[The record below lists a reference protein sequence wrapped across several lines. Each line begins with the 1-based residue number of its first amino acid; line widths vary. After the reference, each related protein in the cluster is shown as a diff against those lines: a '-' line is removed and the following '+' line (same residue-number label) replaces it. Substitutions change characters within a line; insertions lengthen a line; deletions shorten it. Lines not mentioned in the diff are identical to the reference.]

1 MQAAELSR
9 TSETAQLA
17 TLCKA
22 LGDPLRLDIM
32 RLLQRDS
39 FGVLELCEIFDIQQP
54 SMSHHLKV
62 LAKAEMVTTR
72 REGNTLFYRR
82 STPASS
88 ALGRRAELLLEAIDD
103 CELPRQYLTRLEKL
117 QNQRSEQSRLFF
129 QENADRFRQQ
139 QDLIASFRDYGST
152 IEDLLKSRVGSG
164 ELCVEVGAGEGDLLS
179 WLANQFERV
188 LAVDVSA
195 SMLERAKE
203 KAAGRTLSNIE
214 FVLNEPRHLDIE
226 NSADLVSCNMVLH
239 HVASP
244 SSLIG
249 DMAKLIRPGGYLLIT
264 DLCQHDQDWA
274 RTSCGDQWL
283 GFETDELDHWT
294 STFNLVPSNHQYL
307 ALRNG
312 FRVQLSLY
320 ESIA

>member
-1 MQAAELSR
+1 MLATELSR
-9 TSETAQLA
+9 TSQTAQLA
-17 TLCKA
+17 TLFKA

-32 RLLQRDS
+32 RVLQRDS

-62 LAKAEMVTTR
+62 LAKAGLVTSR

-88 ALGRRAELLLEAIDD
+88 ALGRRAELLLAALDD
-103 CELPRQYLTRLEKL
+103 CEFPPQYLTRLEKL
-117 QNQRSEQSRLFF
+117 HNQRSEQSRVFF
-129 QENADRFRQQ
+129 QENADRFREQ

-152 IEDLLKSRVGSG
+152 IEDLLESRVEPGN
-164 ELCVEVGAGEGDLLS
+164 LCIEVGAGEGDLLPH
-179 WLANQFERV
+179 LASQFEQV
-188 LAVDVSA
+188 VAVDVST
-195 SMLERAKE
+195 SMLQRAKE
-203 KAAGRTLSNIE
+203 RTTELGLENID
-214 FVLNEPRHLDIE
+214 FVLDEPKQLNFEDA
-226 NSADLVSCNMVLH
+226 ADLVSCNMVLH

-244 SSLIG
+244 SSLVG
-249 DMAKLIRPGGYLLIT
+249 DMARLIKPGGFLLLT

-283 GFETDELDHWT
+283 GFETEELDRWAAEF
-294 STFNLVPSNHQYL
+294 SLMPSSHQYL

>member
-9 TSETAQLA
+9 SSETAQLA
-17 TLCKA
+17 TLYKA

-82 STPASS
+82 STPTSS
-88 ALGRRAELLLEAIDD
+88 AMSRRAELLLEAIDD
-103 CELPRQYLTRLEKL
+103 CELPPQYHTRLEKL
-117 QNQRSEQSRLFF
+117 QNQRSEQSRQFF

-164 ELCVEVGAGEGDLLS
+164 ELCVEVGAGEGDLLP
-179 WLANQFERV
+179 WLARQFNRV

-195 SMLERAKE
+195 SMLERARE
-203 KAAGRTLSNIE
+203 KAAENKLSNIE
-214 FVLNEPRHLDIE
+214 FFLNEPRHLDIE

-283 GFETDELDHWT
+283 GFETDELNRWT

>member
-1 MQAAELSR
+1 MLAAELSR

-17 TLCKA
+17 TLFKA

-62 LAKAEMVTTR
+62 LAKAELVTTR

-82 STPASS
+82 AMPTSTTA
-88 ALGRRAELLLEAIDD
+88 GKRAELLMEAIDD
-103 CELPRQYLTRLEKL
+103 CELPPQYHTRLEKL
-117 QNQRSEQSRLFF
+117 QNQRSEQSRQFF

-152 IEDLLKSRVGSG
+152 IEDLIETRVGTG
-164 ELCVEVGAGEGDLLS
+164 DICIEVGAGEGDLLPH
-179 WLANQFERV
+179 LAANFAQV
-188 LAVDVSA
+188 LAVDVSN
-195 SMLERAKE
+195 SMLARAKE
-203 KAAGRTLSNIE
+203 KTAELKLGNID
-214 FVLNEPRHLDIE
+214 FILGEPRQLDLE
-226 NSADLVSCNMVLH
+226 NQADLVSCNMVLH

-244 SSLIG
+244 SSLVG
-249 DMAKLIRPGGYLLIT
+249 DMARLIKPGGYLLIT

-283 GFETDELDHWT
+283 GFETDELDRWT
-294 STFNLVPSNHQYL
+294 SAFNLMPSSHQYL

>member
-1 MQAAELSR
+1 MLAAELSR

-39 FGVLELCEIFDIQQP
+39 YGVLELCEIFDIQQP

-62 LAKAEMVTTR
+62 LAKAELVTTR

-82 STPASS
+82 STPVSS
-88 ALGRRAELLLEAIDD
+88 AIGRRAELLLKAIDD
-103 CELPRQYLTRLEKL
+103 CELPAQYHARLEKL
-117 QNQRSEQSRLFF
+117 QTQRSEQSRLFF
-129 QENADRFRQQ
+129 QENAERFRQQ

-152 IEDLLKSRVGSG
+152 IEDLLESRVGSG
-164 ELCVEVGAGEGDLLS
+164 DVCIEVGAGEGDLLPH
-179 WLANQFERV
+179 LADQFERV
-188 LAVDVSA
+188 VAVDVST

-203 KAAGRTLSNIE
+203 KTAGLDLSNIE
-214 FVLNEPRHLDIE
+214 FILSEPKQLDFE
-226 NSADLVSCNMVLH
+226 SAADLVSCNMVLH

-244 SSLIG
+244 SSLVG
-249 DMAKLIRPGGYLLIT
+249 DMARLIRPGGYLLIT

-294 STFNLVPSNHQYL
+294 SEFNLVPSSHQYL